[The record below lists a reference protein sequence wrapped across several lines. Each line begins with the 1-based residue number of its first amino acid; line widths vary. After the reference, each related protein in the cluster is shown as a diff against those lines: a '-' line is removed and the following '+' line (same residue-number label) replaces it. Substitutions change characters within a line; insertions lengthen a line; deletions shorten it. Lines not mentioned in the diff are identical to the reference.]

1 MYKLFQFYKQIR
13 PWFNKTLYSGAW
25 YTVAHVRKYFLLYFM
40 IKMVFVLFTL
50 SEREARLRK
59 SHKEEQ
65 EASIRIREVYV

>member
-1 MYKLFQFYKQIR
+1 
-13 PWFNKTLYSGAW
+13 
-25 YTVAHVRKYFLLYFM
+25 M